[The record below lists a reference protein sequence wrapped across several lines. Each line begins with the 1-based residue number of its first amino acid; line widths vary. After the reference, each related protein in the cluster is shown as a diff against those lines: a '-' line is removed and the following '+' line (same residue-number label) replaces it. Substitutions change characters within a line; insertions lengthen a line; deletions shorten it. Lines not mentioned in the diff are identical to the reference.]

1 LTKKNISE
9 FDYKNFFKKLD
20 LYKYDNIL
28 INSSI
33 LEFLIY
39 ERKNKKIF
47 NISNFI
53 NELIESLNP
62 KATLF
67 IPAYNWDFCN
77 GKIFDKNSTE
87 PKTGSLAKSILKRT
101 DFFRTQNPLYSFF
114 VYGKNASKLANIDE
128 DNCFNFNSVF
138 GYLIK
143 KKAVNIFL
151 GLDYKKAFTFVH
163 VAEQKAKVNYRYL
176 KSIKGKV
183 LINGKIKNKKVKFFV
198 RNLAMKII
206 STEIDSKLDKYL
218 IYKNI
223 LYKKKIM
230 SINIQKLKI
239 DKTYEIILRDLL
251 KKNFKYVYPKKKLN

>member
-1 LTKKNISE
+1 
-9 FDYKNFFKKLD
+9 
-20 LYKYDNIL
+20 
-28 INSSI
+28 
-33 LEFLIY
+33 
-39 ERKNKKIF
+39 
-47 NISNFI
+47 
-53 NELIESLNP
+53 
-62 KATLF
+62 
-67 IPAYNWDFCN
+67 
-77 GKIFDKNSTE
+77 
-87 PKTGSLAKSILKRT
+87 
-101 DFFRTQNPLYSFF
+101 
-114 VYGKNASKLANIDE
+114 
-128 DNCFNFNSVF
+128 
-138 GYLIK
+138 
-143 KKAVNIFL
+143 L